1 MLKVP
6 CVVVM
11 GVRERG
17 GMEGRRE
24 KELYVRVCSISSS
37 RMIEIQVQMAQ
48 RAIEL
53 LALPEDTPSYIL
65 DVG

>member
-1 MLKVP
+1 MHDS
-6 CVVVM
+6 
-11 GVRERG
+11 GIGERER
-17 GMEGRRE
+17 ERE
-24 KELYVRVCSISSS
+24 SVCTYNPVTQTHLSPSSS
-37 RMIEIQVQMAQ
+37 RMIEIQEQMAY